1 MPEAVLREDGFSDWR
16 TVSGRLAQTVMTPYG
31 PRLIA
36 NIDPDSRPEPA
47 VLVTLEEA

>member
-1 MPEAVLREDGFSDWR
+1 MVETAVAVGGRAG
-16 TVSGRLAQTVMTPYG
+16 SGRLARTVMPPYG